1 MIFCSYVDNK
11 VAKAS
16 FCWLKP
22 HIISSDQVWE
32 TSIPA
37 NCPVF
42 GGTVQF
48 FEVSDSKKLDCP
60 VFFLSIS
67 DVKFNCKNS

>member
-1 MIFCSYVDNK
+1 MQKHRSAVHSIGNY
-11 VAKAS
+11 
-16 FCWLKP
+16 
-22 HIISSDQVWE
+22 
-32 TSIPA
+32 IPA

-60 VFFLSIS
+60 VFFFFFL
-67 DVKFNCKNS
+67 KF

>member
-1 MIFCSYVDNK
+1 MVFYVNLCY
-11 VAKAS
+11 VMLCYITLRYVTLRYVTLRYVLA
-16 FCWLKP
+16 FNTC
-22 HIISSDQVWE
+22 
-32 TSIPA
+32 IPA

-60 VFFLSIS
+60 VFL
-67 DVKFNCKNS
+67 KF